1 MSEKRP
7 GQGDM
12 QGRLSRRSFLERGAM
27 AAAAPALVKLT
38 PFGAS
43 AAQASARDLAKGEVT
58 AAITDIVEA
67 SIADL
72 QAAMSSGA
80 MTSRSIVEAY
90 LARIEALD
98 KNGPMLNA
106 VLELNP
112 EALAIA
118 DALDQ
123 ERQSQGPRGPLHG
136 IPILIKDNI
145 DTADQMHT
153 TAGSLALLDARPLQ
167 DSTLAAKLRQAGMVI
182 LGKTGLS
189 EWANFR
195 STHAS
200 SGWSGRGKQVL
211 NAYAQ
216 DRSPSGSSSG
226 SAVATAASLTAIAIG
241 TETNGSIVS
250 PSSYNSLVGIKPS
263 VGLVSRAGII
273 PISHNQDTAGPI
285 ARSVTDAATLLG
297 ALTGIDQR
305 DAATQD
311 SGGKSFTDYTQFLD
325 ANGLQGARIGV
336 ARKVYFGYS
345 EKTDAVAN
353 AAVDALKQLGAV
365 VIDPADLPS
374 AADFASAPTTEVL
387 LWDFK
392 ADVNAYLAG
401 LGPDSPM
408 KTLQDLIDFNNSHA
422 DQEMPYFGQEL
433 FLRAQAKTDLT
444 DPAYQT
450 ALTAIQTLARA
461 NGIDAVMDQYNLDA
475 IVAPTNA
482 PPFKIDLIDGDH
494 SLGSSSSPAA
504 IAGYPNI
511 TVPAGYTFGLPIG
524 LSFFGRRWS
533 EPMLIKLAYAFEQG
547 THARVAPAYGK

>member
-1 MSEKRP
+1 MSEQRRDQASKP
-7 GQGDM
+7 EG
-12 QGRLSRRSFLERGAM
+12 LSRRSFLERSAL
-27 AAAAPALVKLT
+27 AAAAPALARLA

-43 AAQASARDLAKGEVT
+43 ATQARTRDFAKGE
-58 AAITDIVEA
+58 AAAMTDIVEA

-72 QAAMSSGA
+72 QAALSAGTV
-80 MTSRSIVEAY
+80 TSRALVEAY
-90 LARIEALD
+90 LARITALD
-98 KNGPMLNA
+98 TNGPKLNS
-106 VLELNP
+106 VIELNP
-112 EALAIA
+112 DALSIA

-123 ERQSQGPRGPLHG
+123 ERQATGPRGPLHG
-136 IPILIKDNI
+136 IPILIKDNVG
-145 DTADQMHT
+145 TADSMQT
-153 TAGSLALLDARPLQ
+153 TAGSLALVGAQPLQ
-167 DSTLAAKLRQAGMVI
+167 DSTVAASLRQAGMVI

-200 SGWSGRGKQVL
+200 SGWSGRGGQVL

-226 SAVATAASLTAIAIG
+226 SAVAVAASLVAIAIG
-241 TETNGSIVS
+241 TETNGSVVS

-263 VGLVSRAGII
+263 VGLISRAGIV

-285 ARSVTDAATLLG
+285 ARSVADAAALLG
-297 ALTGIDQR
+297 ALTGIDPR
-305 DAATQD
+305 DSATQD

-353 AAVDALKQLGAV
+353 AAVDMLKQLGAD

-374 AADFASAPTTEVL
+374 AADFATAPTTDVL

-392 ADVNAYLAG
+392 NDINAYLAE
-401 LGPDSPM
+401 LGPNSPM

-433 FLRAQAKTDLT
+433 FLRAQAKTPLT
-444 DPAYQT
+444 DPDYLA
-450 ALTAIQTLARA
+450 ALAKIQMLARD

-475 IVAPTNA
+475 IVAPTNS

-494 SLGSSSSPAA
+494 SLGSSSTPAA
-504 IAGYPNI
+504 VAGYPNI

-533 EPMLIKLAYAFEQG
+533 EPLLIKLAYAFEQG
-547 THARVAPAYGK
+547 TRARMAPQYEK